1 MTQKDIFNLQYSSG
15 SIWPPVGGG
24 GKYTYS
30 YYPFNDSFQSFSEH
44 APTKDGPKQD
54 NIGENIFVLS
64 PLHPSDRF
72 TFSCN
77 TNYCVKVSDKI
88 CRARAEMENNL
99 NPINVDDLLKY
110 KYLVSLSIDRHDLPK
125 EINKYSTESSIVI
138 FQLKDH
144 KDKAKS
150 IVELYWIDYPYE
162 DHESSP
168 STPLLLIKYFNISGK
183 PTEIIGPH
191 KAFALNNKFNIDM
204 YFHSDTQR
212 AVLDI
217 PEWQPT
223 KQFISKYTYHNIVG
237 KNKEILF
244 KTGNYNQLNG
254 HDPENQNKFSI
265 ISFYKMNISKI

>member
-1 MTQKDIFNLQYSSG
+1 MTQTDLFNLQYAPG
-15 SIWPPVGGG
+15 PKVWTGEGGE
-24 GKYTYS
+24 YTYS
-30 YYPFNDSFQSFSEH
+30 YYPFDRSFQSFSHH
-44 APTKDGPKQD
+44 APTKDGPKQN

-77 TNYCVKVSDKI
+77 TNYCVKVGDKT
-88 CRARAEMENNL
+88 RARAEMENNL
-99 NPINVDDLLKY
+99 KPINVDDLLKY
-110 KYLVSLSIDRHDLPK
+110 KYSVSLSIDRHDLPK
-125 EINKYSTESSIVI
+125 KTDKWSTESSIVI

-150 IVELYWIDYPYE
+150 IVELYWIDYPYK

-168 STPLLLIKYFNISGK
+168 STPLLLIKYFNMEDK

-204 YFHSDTQR
+204 YFDSGTQR

-217 PEWQPT
+217 PEWLPT
-223 KQFISKYTYHNIVG
+223 KQFISKYTYNEILG
-237 KNKEILF
+237 DNKEILF

-254 HDPENQNKFSI
+254 LVVDNQNKFSI